1 MKNHIINIKLE
12 NDYIIVTY
20 KNQSKEKVIFNKKNK
35 ECYINYLKEEKKY
48 LLKEKRKVLEKFL
61 GILVLNIISLC
72 FAILNLIIVT
82 VLNGKALK
90 IELQKKFHI

>member
-61 GILVLNIISLC
+61 GILVLNIIS
-72 FAILNLIIVT
+72 FSTT
-82 VLNGKALK
+82 VLSYIFYNTFLLK
-90 IELQKKFHI
+90 FFLSILTF

>member
-35 ECYINYLKEEKKY
+35 ECYINYLKEEKKISF
-48 LLKEKRKVLEKFL
+48 KRKKESIRKIFRYSSFKYYFFYNDCF
-61 GILVLNIISLC
+61 ILH
-72 FAILNLIIVT
+72 IL
-82 VLNGKALK
+82 
-90 IELQKKFHI
+90 